1 LVDSIL
7 LGQVPISFEEPHL
20 GFSVDKFFFKINR
33 PLTSVLSKPVPPA
46 PSLHELRN
54 QTGNG
59 KNRRIKLGPLAN
71 EDELISTNRQSQK
84 QKLSLQNL
92 VPSRGHT
99 ESVTKPSL
107 KLKMTPTSKPNNLNF
122 GERYWRETG
131 QKQDDKARKNYEGPI
146 YMPRAR
152 ANKEDW
158 ETHEETALALAGKSV
173 KSSKQPQTSKA
184 EKQFFRAEN
193 MPRFIQEDTVARKV
207 KEKEMRIENN
217 RRLKEIEM
225 KEAQMSAEV
234 DVSHLNSGKP
244 ETPASRQINDS
255 ILRTRLAS
263 VGGASERSV
272 KQDTV
277 LSNRILKP
285 RTSFTILLEEQHKTF
300 LEHMAQ
306 FLNQSLRP
314 MSEPDYWAFFKMALN
329 KPIDH
334 EHFQVLENDSIA
346 KLPKAFKFAG
356 EFRYFIMD
364 MDQETVLK
372 GKVEILTNKWLKVN
386 DHISVPSLRD
396 LVYAGCHESTEIAA
410 ILLFVTLS

>member
-54 QTGNG
+54 QTGKG

-107 KLKMTPTSKPNNLNF
+107 KLKMTPTSKHDNLNF

-173 KSSKQPQTSKA
+173 KSSKQPQA
-184 EKQFFRAEN
+184 
-193 MPRFIQEDTVARKV
+193 V
-207 KEKEMRIENN
+207 KGR
-217 RRLKEIEM
+217 
-225 KEAQMSAEV
+225 
-234 DVSHLNSGKP
+234 
-244 ETPASRQINDS
+244 
-255 ILRTRLAS
+255 
-263 VGGASERSV
+263 
-272 KQDTV
+272 
-277 LSNRILKP
+277 
-285 RTSFTILLEEQHKTF
+285 
-300 LEHMAQ
+300 
-306 FLNQSLRP
+306 
-314 MSEPDYWAFFKMALN
+314 
-329 KPIDH
+329 
-334 EHFQVLENDSIA
+334 
-346 KLPKAFKFAG
+346 
-356 EFRYFIMD
+356 
-364 MDQETVLK
+364 ETVL
-372 GKVEILTNKWLKVN
+372 
-386 DHISVPSLRD
+386 
-396 LVYAGCHESTEIAA
+396 
-410 ILLFVTLS
+410 